1 MKLAIPAP
9 RAPILGIS
17 TEFEAKF
24 SVAAIQEPK
33 ANNWVFRSMEMPKAV
48 TWVVPTS
55 TIPPARTLNVL
66 AAGQ

>member
-1 MKLAIPAP
+1 MKVAIPAP
-9 RAPILGIS
+9 RAPILGIN
-17 TEFEAKF
+17 TQFDAKF

-48 TWVVPTS
+48 TWVVPAN
-55 TIPPARTLNVL
+55 TIPPARTLNVF